1 MHFEITDL
9 RFDLDELDK
18 NPDKKTQTERELFER
33 FAAPSGDHKLV
44 FEGMNRKESRYR
56 TKFVAKPGTSLEQV
70 HAWLLN
76 QGFHRFYV
84 EQVFE

>member
-44 FEGMNRKESRYR
+44 FEGMTRKESRYR

-70 HAWLLN
+70 LDWLLD
-76 QGFHRFYV
+76 QGFKRPDV
-84 EQVFE
+84 RQVFD